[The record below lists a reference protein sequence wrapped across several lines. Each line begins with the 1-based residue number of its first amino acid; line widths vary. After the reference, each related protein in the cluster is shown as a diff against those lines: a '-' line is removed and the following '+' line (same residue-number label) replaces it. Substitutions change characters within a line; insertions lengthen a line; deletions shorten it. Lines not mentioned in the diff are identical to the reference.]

1 LIILG
6 AIQRLQ
12 RCFFPHKTNFWQ
24 LLTPSKFKLI
34 NAQFFS
40 FSGEIFTREPLDR
53 EAKAVFELIAEARDL
68 GSPPRSSRVPVK
80 VQVTDVNDNAPLIVE
95 PEEDVIGV
103 REQQPVGTEVVRVRA
118 IDRDEGENSSITY
131 SIVQSEYI
139 PYY

>member
-1 LIILG
+1 
-6 AIQRLQ
+6 
-12 RCFFPHKTNFWQ
+12 
-24 LLTPSKFKLI
+24 
-34 NAQFFS
+34 
-40 FSGEIFTREPLDR
+40 LDR
-53 EAKAVFELIAEARDL
+53 EAKAIFELIAEARDL

-139 PYY
+139 VHQFTCMWAHFVYFSLPKNQPVYEYRK